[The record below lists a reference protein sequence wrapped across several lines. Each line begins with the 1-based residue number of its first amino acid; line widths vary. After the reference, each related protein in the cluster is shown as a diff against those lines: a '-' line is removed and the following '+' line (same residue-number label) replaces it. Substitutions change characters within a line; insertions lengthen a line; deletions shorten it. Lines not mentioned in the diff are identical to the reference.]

1 MGFSVIKLGR
11 VAEVLLRR
19 EREEEEENRRGE
31 EKMEV
36 EEQGRRRKEVGFIE
50 EWWILDNALYT
61 FWRLNCRLINV
72 VSRRD
77 NLGRF
82 RVRSTSDHN

>member
-19 EREEEEENRRGE
+19 EREEEEEEEKRRGE

-50 EWWILDNALYT
+50 ELVDSWILDSPLYT
-61 FWRLNCRLINV
+61 FSRLKLQTYKSCL
-72 VSRRD
+72 SK
-77 NLGRF
+77 G
-82 RVRSTSDHN
+82 